1 MFRMA
6 AHHPYRKLGQSN
18 LTHPKLEGFRGGE
31 VTLNLLEA
39 HINRDNKEVRLI
51 PHLVLQKLV

>member
-1 MFRMA
+1 LA
-6 AHHPYRKLGQSN
+6 GLN